1 MITARAVR
9 IRGAGGVEALSIDD
23 LEVRAPGPHEVL
35 VEVAAAGLNR
45 ADLLQRRGFY
55 PAPPGVIPDV
65 PGLEFAGTVAA
76 LGAGVSAVQAGD
88 RVMGIAGGGAM
99 ATHLVVHERELVPV
113 PANLSLEQAAAV
125 PEVFFTAYDA
135 LFAQGG
141 LGLGETVLVHA
152 VASGVGTAALQLAR
166 AAGARVIGTTRSQ
179 DKRDRLRDLGL
190 VDAQGQAAQTAS
202 VLTDA
207 QGRFGA
213 QVRAHAGERG
223 VDLII
228 DTVGAAYLEENI
240 QCLATRGRLVIVG
253 LLGGAIGS
261 VPLALLLS
269 KRITVTGTVLR
280 SRPLEEKAALARRV
294 AAHVVPL
301 LAAGTLRPV
310 IDQVLPMHEV
320 AAAHARMEA
329 NQTVGK
335 LVLRW

>member
-9 IRGAGGVEALSIDD
+9 IRGAGGVELLSIDD
-23 LEVRAPGPHEVL
+23 LEVRDPGPHEVL

-45 ADLLQRRGFY
+45 ADVLQRRGFY
-55 PAPPGVIPDV
+55 PAPPGVPADV
-65 PGLEFAGTVAA
+65 PGLEYAGTVAA
-76 LGAGVSAVQAGD
+76 LGPGVSAARPGD

-99 ATHLVVHERELVPV
+99 ATHMVVHERELVPV
-113 PANLSLEQAAAV
+113 PANLTLEQAAAV

-135 LFAQGG
+135 LFGQAG
-141 LGLGETVLVHA
+141 LGLGETVLLHA

-166 AAGARVIGTTRSQ
+166 AAGARVIGTSRSQ
-179 DKRDRLRDLGL
+179 DKLDRLRALGLDGADAVAGVL
-190 VDAQGQAAQTAS
+190 VDAQG
-202 VLTDA
+202 
-207 QGRFGA
+207 RFA
-213 QVRAHAGERG
+213 TQVRAHAGERG
-223 VDLII
+223 VDVIL

-240 QCLATRGRLVIVG
+240 QCLASRGRLVIVG
-253 LLGGAIGS
+253 LLGGASGT
-261 VPLALLLS
+261 VPLAMLLS
-269 KRITVTGTVLR
+269 KRVTVTGTVLR

-294 AAHVVPL
+294 TAHVVPL

-310 IDQVLPMHEV
+310 IDEVLPMREV